1 MHCVRGGSKGIS
13 GGFLLLFAG
22 VATLGSILAGV
33 ARGRVGA
40 FANTAD
46 ADGSDDWEGW
56 GLRSSV
62 SSAEMGKTHVALQGG
77 LVTAHRS
84 LHPARCRSDTAHRAS
99 STMATTEAEVSMTA
113 VVKWFD
119 RKKGFGFATP
129 EGGSSE
135 GGDDI
140 FVHQRNI
147 VADGKSPVLDEGDTI
162 YYTLGEHN
170 GRPTAMNIKL
180 PVGHEPSF
188 EKRRRRGRNAKKEMD
203 AEADKEQ
210 AD

>member
-1 MHCVRGGSKGIS
+1 
-13 GGFLLLFAG
+13 
-22 VATLGSILAGV
+22 
-33 ARGRVGA
+33 
-40 FANTAD
+40 
-46 ADGSDDWEGW
+46 
-56 GLRSSV
+56 
-62 SSAEMGKTHVALQGG
+62 
-77 LVTAHRS
+77 
-84 LHPARCRSDTAHRAS
+84 
-99 STMATTEAEVSMTA
+99 

-210 AD
+210 ADVNEKAEEKAANGDTATDAPAEDGEAKSKEPRLGPDGKPWRKDTRTRTRRNDKGAKAEGQRDGEASARRGQKKADTKQAAAETAES